1 MGNGE
6 ELRAILD
13 SLLGRV
19 DLRDESAG
27 PGDTEPDRSYDGVS
41 WLGQE
46 PDTDV
51 RQGPEHLVA
60 LRTRELRAGGGS
72 FF

>member
-41 WLGQE
+41 
-46 PDTDV
+46 
-51 RQGPEHLVA
+51 
-60 LRTRELRAGGGS
+60 
-72 FF
+72 